1 MQRKII
7 DIMKLQM
14 LEFFWNIFKFWNNH
28 NNSQISKTI
37 FFENMKSMFVN
48 EFLLNIS
55 LTNYIV
61 RTRKMK

>member
-1 MQRKII
+1 
-7 DIMKLQM
+7 MKLQM
-14 LEFFWNIFKFWNNH
+14 LEFFFETFSAFETITTIRKFQKPCFFFK
-28 NNSQISKTI
+28 
-37 FFENMKSMFVN
+37 NMKSMFVN